1 MGTKTGDHA
10 VVLGG
15 SIGGLLAARVLSDS
29 YHRVTVIDRDDLTGS
44 GMDPR
49 PAVPWSV
56 HIHALLERGRQILE
70 ELFPGFVDDL
80 LALGV
85 PVGDYGTTCHYYFNG
100 RMFAEAETGMAC
112 VGANRPVLEH
122 QIRTRVTGIPGVTLR
137 ERTDIVGLVATG
149 DNARITGVRVQPR
162 DGADPGRGTDPGPGA
177 VSGPGAAEIIHA
189 DLVVDA
195 TGRASRTPRW
205 LEELGYERA
214 PEEKVHMDLTYTTM
228 DFTGPLPHDP
238 LGDDIALVPTATP
251 ARPRGAIFARLADRY
266 ALTLTGIR
274 GDRAPTDREGFLDYA
289 RTLPIPDIHQA
300 VRDAEQRGPAGSF
313 RFPASVRHRYERLRR
328 FPAGYLVIGDA
339 ACIFNPVY
347 AQGMT
352 VAAMGATVLRR
363 HVAEGREPRADAYFR
378 DLAKVTDA
386 PWSMSAAADLGY
398 PGVRGR
404 RTLATRMANLYV
416 TKVQAAAAHDAV
428 VARSFIRTISLVDP
442 PQSLMTPSMMR
453 RVLLGTGSRTAS
465 GPADR
470 APAPSSGPPPT
481 AG

>member
-1 MGTKTGDHA
+1 MVTRTGDHA

-15 SIGGLLAARVLSDS
+15 SIGGLLAARVLSES

-44 GMDPR
+44 GMSPR
-49 PAVPWSV
+49 PAVSWSI
-56 HIHALLERGRQILE
+56 HIHALLERGRRILE

-100 RMFAEAETGMAC
+100 RMLAETETGMAC

-122 QIRTRVTGIPGVTLR
+122 GIRTRVAALPGVVLR
-137 ERTDIVGLVATG
+137 ERTDIVGLVASADRG
-149 DNARITGVRVQPR
+149 RITGVRVQPR
-162 DGADPGRGTDPGPGA
+162 AGVDGAPGGE
-177 VSGPGAAEIIHA
+177 EIVEA
-189 DLVVDA
+189 DLIVDA

-205 LEELGYERA
+205 LEEFGYERA

-228 DFTGPLPHDP
+228 DFVGPLPHDP

-251 ARPRGAIFARLADRY
+251 DRPRGAIFARLSDRY

-274 GDRAPTDREGFLDYA
+274 GDRPPTDPEGFLAYT
-289 RTLPIPDIHQA
+289 RTLPIPDIYEA

-328 FPAGYLVIGDA
+328 FPAGYLVVGDA
-339 ACIFNPVY
+339 ACTFNPVY

-352 VAAMGATVLRR
+352 VAAMGAIVLREHLR
-363 HVAEGREPRADAYFR
+363 RGAEPRAEAFFR

-386 PWSMSAAADLGY
+386 PWNMSAAADLGY

-404 RTLATRMANLYV
+404 RTLATRMGNLYV
-416 TKVQAAAAHDAV
+416 RKVQAAAANDAV
-428 VARSFIRTISLVDP
+428 VARSFIRAISLVDP
-442 PQSLMTPSMMR
+442 PQALMKPSLMR
-453 RVLLGTGSRTAS
+453 RVFFGPGAGRPVETPGSGAS
-465 GPADR
+465 
-470 APAPSSGPPPT
+470 SSGSST
-481 AG
+481 TVG